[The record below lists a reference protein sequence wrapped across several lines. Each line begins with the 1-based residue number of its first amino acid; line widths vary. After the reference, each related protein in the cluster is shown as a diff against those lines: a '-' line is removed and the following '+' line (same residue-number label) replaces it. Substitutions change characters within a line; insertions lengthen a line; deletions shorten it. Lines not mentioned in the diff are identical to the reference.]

1 VRVTFV
7 GAGQIGGPMSQRL
20 LAAGHDVTVYAR
32 RAEVR
37 EVTDGLGVDLG
48 IIGQAVDRGPATF
61 TAR

>member
-1 VRVTFV
+1 MGSITHLVD
-7 GAGQIGGPMSQRL
+7 
-20 LAAGHDVTVYAR
+20 AAGHYMRKDIDV
-32 RAEVR
+32 VR

>member
-1 VRVTFV
+1 MRKD
-7 GAGQIGGPMSQRL
+7 I
-20 LAAGHDVTVYAR
+20 DV
-32 RAEVR
+32 VR